1 LLEARYA
8 RAVPVSIPI
17 ACSALL
23 LCTLVAGCS
32 DDESPL
38 TGGGGAAATTST
50 TTASG
55 SSTGGAACTP
65 GEQVPCY
72 TGPADTAGV
81 GTCAEGTAV
90 CGADGTPEPECIG
103 EVIPTTDH
111 CRTPA
116 DEDCDGELSA
126 CTGDHVWSKRFGDGS
141 GQNGAGVAV
150 DSDGNT
156 LLFGTYSGTLDLGGA
171 PLTGGGAFV
180 AKLDDEGNHLW
191 SKSLSTSSVP
201 PSPRAIA
208 TDRYDNVF
216 LVGDFSSTVDFGG
229 DPLISSGGSQDVFLV
244 KLDSDGNHLWSQ
256 AFGDDAFQLGWGV
269 AADSDGSVI
278 ITGEHNGTIDFGGG
292 PLSGDPGQTR
302 VFLAKFDEDGAHTW
316 SRSFGGGS
324 IQYVRGG
331 VTTDVAH
338 SVVLTGYFF
347 GTIDFGGGPLTSIG
361 QADVFVIK
369 LDQSGELVWSKRF
382 GSANGEGSQGIA
394 TDAANN
400 IVVVGS
406 SAGSPD
412 FGGGPLPN
420 AGEDDLFVAKLD
432 PDGNHVWSRSFGD
445 GADQFALDVAT
456 DPQGC
461 VVVNGIF
468 RGTVDFGGTPL
479 VNAGDDDAYVV
490 KLGIDGEH
498 LWSRAFGDAERQFG
512 YGVTADADGNVI
524 VTGDLRLTIDFGG
537 GPLTSSG
544 DYDVFV
550 ARYAP

>member
-1 LLEARYA
+1 VPAIRFVSQAILLS
-8 RAVPVSIPI
+8 AV
-17 ACSALL
+17 A
-23 LCTLVAGCS
+23 AGCS
-32 DDESPL
+32 DDDVSPA
-38 TGGGGAAATTST
+38 TGGADATTTSA
-50 TTASG
+50 TASG
-55 SSTGGAACTP
+55 SSTGGTACTP
-65 GEQVPCY
+65 GEEVPCY
-72 TGPADTAGV
+72 SGPAETAGV
-81 GTCAEGTAV
+81 GTCVAGTAL
-90 CGADGTPEPECIG
+90 CGADGTPEVCIG
-103 EVIPTTDH
+103 EVTPGTDH

-116 DEDCDGELSA
+116 DEDCDGQLAA
-126 CTGDHVWSKRFGDGS
+126 CTGDHLWSKRFGDAS

-156 LLFGTYSGTLDLGGA
+156 LLFGTYFGTLGLGGA
-171 PLTGGGAFV
+171 PLTGGGAFL

-201 PSPRAIA
+201 PSPRAIV

-216 LVGDFSSTVDFGG
+216 LVGDFSGTVDFGG
-229 DPLISSGGSQDVFLV
+229 GPLTSSGSQDVFLV

-256 AFGDDAFQLGWGV
+256 AFGDDGFQLGWGV

-292 PLSGDPGQTR
+292 PMTADPGQLR
-302 VFLAKFDEDGAHTW
+302 VFLAKLDEDGAHTW
-316 SRSFGGGS
+316 SRSFGGGNV
-324 IQYVRGG
+324 QYVRGG

-347 GTIDFGGGPLTSIG
+347 GTIDFGAGPLTSIG

-382 GSANGEGSQGIA
+382 GSASGEGSQGLA
-394 TDAANN
+394 TDASNN

-406 SAGSPD
+406 SGGAVD

-420 AGEDDLFVAKLD
+420 SGEGDIFVAKLD
-432 PDGNHVWSRSFGD
+432 ADGNHVWSRSFGD
-445 GADQFALDVAT
+445 AADQSALDVAT

-461 VVVNGIF
+461 VIVNGIF
-468 RGTVDFGGTPL
+468 RGTLDLGGTPL
-479 VNAGDDDAYVV
+479 VNAGDDDTYVV

-512 YGVTADADGNVI
+512 YGVAADAHGNVI
-524 VTGDLRLTIDFGG
+524 VTGDLQLTIDFGG
-537 GPLTSSG
+537 GPLTSAG